1 MSNVKHFGAKGDGKT
16 DDAEAI
22 LHAFRDGDGVLEF
35 PPGEYVVG
43 KSIRIELT
51 KRFGI
56 VGSAGTAKVVAT
68 GKGPVFHLI
77 GTHEK
82 TADPKGFKP
91 EVWSRERMPTAMNI
105 EIEGRVKDVDGFLL
119 EGTMQ
124 ATFEGV
130 LLRKLRHGIHV
141 HKRARNLLVSHC
153 HIYDCDGVGVFLD
166 HLNMHQANITGS
178 HISYCKL
185 GGIGV
190 VASEIRNFQ
199 VVGNDIEYNYEAN
212 AAGAAD
218 VWIDG
223 TADGSSVRE
232 GTIVGNT
239 IQARISPSG
248 ANVRMVGLNANENHK
263 AGMFTIS
270 NNLIGSQETNLHL
283 SACRGVV
290 LSGNVIYSA
299 SKNTIFV
306 EGSRNIVIGPHSID
320 HNPDYKEKELCTG
333 VRIEKSRDVSLTG
346 VMIHACMGG
355 QHTAANIAPVPR
367 EGLLELVDCDRININ
382 GCSLLEGSPVGLFV
396 QRSKNVLVTGCTIM
410 DARTPPLAKH
420 SVKWEGEGAGNAV
433 HSCRIGK
440 TSGETVSVD
449 AKAKVMIAT
458 IREDD
463 GTA

>member
-1 MSNVKHFGAKGDGKT
+1 
-16 DDAEAI
+16 
-22 LHAFRDGDGVLEF
+22 
-35 PPGEYVVG
+35 
-43 KSIRIELT
+43 
-51 KRFGI
+51 
-56 VGSAGTAKVVAT
+56 
-68 GKGPVFHLI
+68 
-77 GTHEK
+77 
-82 TADPKGFKP
+82 
-91 EVWSRERMPTAMNI
+91 
-105 EIEGRVKDVDGFLL
+105 
-119 EGTMQ
+119 
-124 ATFEGV
+124 
-130 LLRKLRHGIHV
+130 
-141 HKRARNLLVSHC
+141 
-153 HIYDCDGVGVFLD
+153 
-166 HLNMHQANITGS
+166 
-178 HISYCKL
+178 
-185 GGIGV
+185 
-190 VASEIRNFQ
+190 
-199 VVGNDIEYNYEAN
+199 
-212 AAGAAD
+212 
-218 VWIDG
+218 
-223 TADGSSVRE
+223 
-232 GTIVGNT
+232 
-239 IQARISPSG
+239 
-248 ANVRMVGLNANENHK
+248 
-263 AGMFTIS
+263 MFTIS

>member
-22 LHAFRDGDGVLEF
+22 LHAYRDGDGVLEF

-43 KSIRIELT
+43 KTIRIELV
-51 KRFGI
+51 KRLSI
-56 VGSAGTAKVVAT
+56 VGSAGTAKIV
-68 GKGPVFHLI
+68 GMGSGPVFQFI
-77 GTHEK
+77 GSHDR
-82 TADPKGFKP
+82 TADPAGFKT
-91 EVWSRERMPTAMNI
+91 EVWQRERMPTVMNV
-105 EIEGRVKDVDGFLL
+105 EVEGRNKEADGFLL

-130 LLRKLRHGIHV
+130 LLRRLRHGIRL

-166 HLNMHQANITGS
+166 RVNIHQAIVTGS
-178 HISYCKL
+178 HISYCKR

-190 VASEIRNFQ
+190 VGSEVRNFQ
-199 VVGNDIEYNYEAN
+199 ITGNDIEYNYEAN
-212 AAGAAD
+212 VPGAAD
-218 VWIDG
+218 VWIDA
-223 TADGSSVRE
+223 TAEGSSVRE

-239 IQARISPSG
+239 IQARISPGG
-248 ANVRMVGLNANENHK
+248 ANVRMVGLNAKENHK

-270 NNLIGSQETNLHL
+270 NNLIGSQETNVHL

-299 SKNTIFV
+299 AKNTIHI
-306 EGSRNIVIGPHSID
+306 EGSRNIVVGPHSID

-333 VRIEKSRDVSLTG
+333 VRIEGSRDVSLTG

-355 QHTAANIAPVPR
+355 AHTAANVKSVPR
-367 EGLLELVDCDRININ
+367 EGLVEIVDCDRVNMS

-396 QRSKNVLVTGCTIM
+396 RKSRNVLVTGCTIM
-410 DARTPPLAKH
+410 DARNPPLAKH
-420 SVKWEGEGAGNAV
+420 AVKWEGEGAGNAV
-433 HSCRIGK
+433 MGCRVG
-440 TSGETVSVD
+440 SSLQSSLLVD
-449 AKAKVMIAT
+449 PQSKVDVQLV
-458 IREDD
+458 RRDD
-463 GTA
+463 

>member
-22 LHAFRDGDGVLEF
+22 LHAYRDGDGVLEF
-35 PPGEYVVG
+35 PPGDYVVG
-43 KSIRIELT
+43 KTLRIELT
-51 KRFGI
+51 KRLGI
-56 VGSAGTAKVVAT
+56 VGSAGTAKVVAIGT
-68 GKGPVFHLI
+68 GPVFHLV
-77 GTHEK
+77 GTHDK

-91 EVWSRERMPTAMNI
+91 DVWGRERMPTAINI
-105 EIEGRVKDVDGFLL
+105 EIEGRNPEADGFLL

-166 HLNMHQANITGS
+166 RVNIHQAIVTGS
-178 HISYCKL
+178 HVSYCKR

-190 VASEIRNFQ
+190 VGSEVRNFQ
-199 VVGNDIEYNYEAN
+199 VVGNDIEYNYEPN
-212 AAGAAD
+212 VPGAAD
-218 VWIDG
+218 VWIDS

-239 IQARISPSG
+239 IQARISPGG
-248 ANVRMVGLNANENHK
+248 ANVRMVGLNAKDNHK

-270 NNLIGSQETNLHL
+270 NNLIGSQETNVHL

-299 SKNTIFV
+299 AKNTIHV
-306 EGSRNIVIGPHSID
+306 EGSRNVVIGPHSID

-333 VRIEKSRDVSLTG
+333 VRVEKSRDVSLTG

-355 QHTAANIAPVPR
+355 GHTAANIAPVR
-367 EGLLELVDCDRININ
+367 RDGLLELVDCDRVNVH

-396 QRSKNVLVTGCTIM
+396 ERSRNILVTGCTIM
-410 DARTPPLAKH
+410 DSRKPPLATH
-420 SVKWEGEGAGNAV
+420 AVTWVGDGVGNAI
-433 HSCRIGK
+433 HSCRLG
-440 TSGETVSVD
+440 SGMKGVSRFDEAARVNVRMVRSND
-449 AKAKVMIAT
+449 
-458 IREDD
+458 
-463 GTA
+463 